1 MIANRSYQTH
11 LPSKPNAGHAEAEAC
26 TTPFSAALQRPAP
39 AVVIIYVTDEIDMLT
54 ELSLQSSLKTV
65 FATNP
70 QRLITDLSRVS
81 FLGATGLSALIR
93 AKRAAAE
100 QGATLQLTIPNRRLI
115 TRLLNYR
122 SRSPV

>member
-1 MIANRSYQTH
+1 VT
-11 LPSKPNAGHAEAEAC
+11 
-26 TTPFSAALQRPAP
+26 LQRPAP
-39 AVVIIYVTDEIDMLT
+39 AVVIIYVTGEIDMLT

-100 QGATLQLTIPNRRLI
+100 QGAKLQLTIPNRRLI

>member
-1 MIANRSYQTH
+1 VT
-11 LPSKPNAGHAEAEAC
+11 
-26 TTPFSAALQRPAP
+26 LQRPAP
-39 AVVIIYVTDEIDMLT
+39 AEVIIYVTGEIDMLT

-100 QGATLQLTIPNRRLI
+100 QGATLQLTIPNWRLI